1 MGMMFVTGLLLRVAV
16 VAVALA
22 AGVRGD
28 DLRVVNV
35 PSGVT
40 TVTLDGQVELK
51 VDTWVPPDAPPMFV
65 DLTLTDGNG
74 TNMDALV
81 VPRTLVFTHAANA
94 SVPQKLKQ
102 KFSLFGRVPGRFYL
116 DYALGGT
123 DVDKFYR
130 LSAERSVVSIAAGR
144 EQGWQGI
151 WYQLLFNSLIFLGGT
166 AFFAW
171 RRLQQLDLPVWM
183 GHQEALFERSNYE
196 DMSPDGF
203 TAKYGELQGSTLK
216 ERMTKFWRVSCSGDY
231 VSSTCGI
238 PAALILHFYRDCAHL
253 FAFLSFFSL
262 AVMLPVNYVPGS
274 ARRQKGGDTYQETT
288 FSNVPLHSEWYWAHV
303 AYCYLVAFAVLSL
316 LRRQHEVAST
326 LRRRAKHIVGAR
338 SVFIQHGLPLDT
350 THNSLLEALRTAMPP
365 EGSVHEITVL
375 RDLSAVH
382 ELLQRRKVLS
392 EKLSRV
398 LAFDEAYENGTL
410 SYNLLC
416 CPGSVMAPEPL
427 EVAWWHLRCK
437 PGRYMYRHEKITECC
452 CYCCTCC
459 CPKHSPSRAP
469 KIKRGSRS
477 DSQFET
483 MYESLVDDTAVEAYD
498 RTAARQIF
506 ALREE
511 LDFFPED
518 ALEEFGK
525 RKCMGAA
532 FVIFDS
538 TATRNAFVR
547 NVRAQ
552 TCVGRLT
559 NTAESLSRRGFRERP
574 LASLRKP
581 ERFMSEE
588 LAPVLRDVVLKSAPE
603 PDDVIWQSLAYRP
616 YTVRRIVVFW
626 LRQIATLSL
635 LLLFSTPTAVLMFI
649 KLDSNSDVYRGF
661 SRRKTFLLTMLA
673 SYLPSLLLIAVNWCL
688 LAFLYHLTMSE
699 PSFSHSRRVKSFLV
713 KGFAYLVVS
722 SVILPSI
729 GVTAVYLAL
738 SDIEKTGGRSYV
750 ESFLYNVS
758 GTFFI
763 SYVCQRTFLGG
774 IVDITRCADTMA
786 LQPWIHSRSIT
797 SAEIQKAVR
806 PSAFSYGH
814 DYALVLSVFLVIL
827 LGTVITPI
835 ITPFGA
841 IYFYVKFFTTKYN
854 ALYVLPYSPGRG
866 HIAGTALELTFVC
879 LIVFEVVMSFVFLQ
893 VAGRKQFVAMI
904 VLLAATYAVYF
915 SRLSGKDAFRLVQQ
929 GFADLRGEAKVSEY
943 ESITIPKPPGSRR
956 SMFGP
961 KPTDLQH
968 EDALIASYADP
979 YKAALS
985 IFKLLGVNKFH
996 QMTSSKTQLRYAF
1009 IKLRRW
1015 SQRPLPEPETPKK
1028 RWWQWGKKMDKKPTK
1043 TSGEKILREKGIRGW
1058 WRRHQKDK
1066 HAEL

>member
-1 MGMMFVTGLLLRVAV
+1 MSIRTWLLLR
-16 VAVALA
+16 LA
-22 AGVRGD
+22 AIAVLWSVCVNGQDRS
-28 DLRVVNV
+28 VVNV

-40 TVTLDGQVELK
+40 TVMLNDRVELK
-51 VDTWVPPDAPPMFV
+51 VDTWVAPHAPSMFV
-65 DLTLTDGNG
+65 ELKLTDGNG
-74 TNMDALV
+74 TKMDSLV
-81 VPRTLVFTHAANA
+81 VPRTLVFTPMKNA
-94 SVPQKLKQ
+94 TVPVKRKQ
-102 KFSLFGRVPGRFYL
+102 KFALFGKVPGRFYL

-123 DVDKFYR
+123 NVDEYYR
-130 LSAERSVVSIAAGR
+130 LGADRSVVSIAAGR
-144 EQGWQGI
+144 AEGWQGI
-151 WYQLLFNSLIFLGGT
+151 WYQLLLNLVIFIVGMT
-166 AFFAW
+166 FFAW
-171 RRLQQLDLPVWM
+171 RRLQKLDLPVWM

-196 DMSPDGF
+196 DIAPDSF
-203 TAKYGELQGSTLK
+203 TAKYGELYGSTLK
-216 ERMTKFWRVSCSGDY
+216 ERVKKFWNLSCSGDY

-238 PAALILHFYRDCAHL
+238 PAALILHFYRDCGHL

-274 ARRQKGGDTYQETT
+274 ARGQKGGDTYQETT
-288 FSNVPLHSEWYWAHV
+288 FSNVPLHSDWYWAHV
-303 AYCYLVAFAVLSL
+303 AYCYLVAFAVLGL
-316 LRRQHEVAST
+316 LRHQHEVAST

-350 THNSLLEALRTAMPP
+350 THSSLLEVLHTAMPP
-365 EGSVHEITVL
+365 DGSVHEITVL

-382 ELLQRRKVLS
+382 ELLQRRRILS
-392 EKLSRV
+392 EKLSRI
-398 LAFDEAYENGTL
+398 LAFDEGYENGTL

-416 CPGSVMAPEPL
+416 CPGSVMAPDPL

-437 PGRYMYRHEKITECC
+437 PERFIYRHQRLTECC

-459 CPKHSPSRAP
+459 CPQHSPRA
-469 KIKRGSRS
+469 KVKRGSGS
-477 DSQFET
+477 DSHFET
-483 MYESLVDDTAVEAYD
+483 MYESLVDESAVEAYD

-547 NVRAQ
+547 NVRGQ
-552 TCVGRLT
+552 TCIGRLI

-581 ERFMSEE
+581 EHNMAEE
-588 LAPVLRDVVLKSAPE
+588 LAPVLQNVVLKSAPE

-616 YTVRRIVVFW
+616 YTVRRVVVFW
-626 LRQIATLSL
+626 LRQLSTLVL

-649 KLDSNSDVYRGF
+649 KLDSNSDVYRGLN
-661 SRRKTFLLTMLA
+661 RRNTFLLTMVA
-673 SYLPSLLLIAVNWCL
+673 SYLPSLLLIAVNAGL
-688 LAFLYHLTMSE
+688 LAFLYQLTMSE

-713 KGFAYLVVS
+713 KGFTYLVVS

-738 SDIEKTGGRSYV
+738 SDIEKTGGRSYI
-750 ESFLYNVS
+750 ESFLYKVS

-797 SAEIQKAVR
+797 SVEIQKALL

-841 IYFYVKFFTTKYN
+841 IYFYVKFATTKYN
-854 ALYVLPYSPGRG
+854 ALYVFPYSPGRG
-866 HIAGTALELTFVC
+866 HIAGTAYELTFVC
-879 LIVFEVVMSFVFLQ
+879 LVVFEVVMAFVFLE
-893 VAGRKQFVAMI
+893 VAGRKQFVAML
-904 VLLAATYAVYF
+904 VLLGATFAVYF

-929 GFADLRGEAKVSEY
+929 GFADLRGEARASEY
-943 ESITIPKPPGSRR
+943 EAISVSKPPGSRR
-956 SMFGP
+956 TMFGP

-968 EDALIASYADP
+968 EQALVASYADP

-996 QMTSSKTQLRYAF
+996 QMTSTKTQLRYAF

-1015 SQRPLPEPETPKK
+1015 SQRPIPEPEPPKRK
-1028 RWWQWGKKMDKKPTK
+1028 WWQWRKKDKKPAK
-1043 TSGEKILREKGIRGW
+1043 APAEKILREKGIRGW
-1058 WRRHQKDK
+1058 LRKHRKDK
-1066 HAEL
+1066 HQA

>member
-1 MGMMFVTGLLLRVAV
+1 MTFMDRFLLRVVAL
-16 VAVALA
+16 VAVLA
-22 AGVRGD
+22 AGVSGD
-28 DLRVVNV
+28 DLSVVNV

-40 TVTLDGQVELK
+40 TVMLDGRVELK
-51 VDTWVPPDAPPMFV
+51 VDTWVPPNAPPMFV
-65 DLTLTDGNG
+65 DLKLTDGNG
-74 TNMDALV
+74 TKMDSLV
-81 VPRTLVFTHAANA
+81 VPRTLIFTHAGNA
-94 SVPQKLKQ
+94 TKPAKQKQ
-102 KFSLFGRVPGRFYL
+102 KFLLFGKVPGRFYL
-116 DYALGGT
+116 DYGLGGT
-123 DVDKFYR
+123 DVDQYYR
-130 LSAERSVVSIAAGR
+130 LGAERSVVSIAAGR
-144 EQGWQGI
+144 EEGWQGI
-151 WYQLLFNSLIFLGGT
+151 WYQLLFNSLIFFGGIT
-166 AFFAW
+166 FFAW
-171 RRLQQLDLPVWM
+171 RRLQKLDLPMWM
-183 GHQEALFERSNYE
+183 GHQEALFERSNY
-196 DMSPDGF
+196 DDISPDVF
-203 TAKYGELQGSTLK
+203 NAKYGELQGSTLK
-216 ERMTKFWRVSCSGDY
+216 ERMKRFWNISCNGDY

-238 PAALILHFYRDCAHL
+238 PAALIMNFYRDCGHL

-262 AVMLPVNYVPGS
+262 AAMLPVNYVPGS
-274 ARRQKGGDTYQETT
+274 ARGQKGGDTYQATT
-288 FSNVPLHSEWYWAHV
+288 FSNVPLHSNWYWAHV
-303 AYCYLVAFAVLSL
+303 AYCYLVAFAVLRL

-338 SVFIQHGLPLDT
+338 SIFIQHGLPLDT
-350 THNSLLEALRTAMPP
+350 THTSLLEALRTAMPSQ
-365 EGSVHEITVL
+365 GSVHEITVL

-382 ELLQRRKVLS
+382 ELLDRRKVLS
-392 EKLSRV
+392 EKLSRI
-398 LAFDEAYENGTL
+398 LAFDVAYENGTL

-437 PGRYMYRHEKITECC
+437 PGRYIYRHDKMTECC

-459 CPKHSPSRAP
+459 CPKHSPRA
-469 KIKRGSRS
+469 KVKRGSRS

-483 MYESLVDDTAVEAYD
+483 MYESLVDENTVQAYD

-547 NVRAQ
+547 NVRGQ
-552 TCVGRLT
+552 TCIGRLI
-559 NTAESLSRRGFRERP
+559 NTAESLSHRGFRERP

-581 ERFMSEE
+581 ERSMSDE
-588 LAPVLRDVVLKSAPE
+588 LAPMLRDVVLKSAPE

-616 YTVRRIVVFW
+616 YTVRRVVVFW
-626 LRQIATLSL
+626 LRQVATLAL

-649 KLDSNSDVYRGF
+649 KLDSLSYVYRGF
-661 SRRKTFLLTMLA
+661 NRRNTFLLTMVA

-713 KGFAYLVVS
+713 KGFTYLVVS

-738 SDIEKTGGRSYV
+738 SDIEKTGGRSYI
-750 ESFLYNVS
+750 ESFLYKVS

-797 SAEIQKAVR
+797 SVEIQKALR

-841 IYFYVKFFTTKYN
+841 LYFYVKYATTKYN
-854 ALYVLPYSPGRG
+854 VLYVLPYSPGRG

-879 LIVFEVVMSFVFLQ
+879 LIVFEMVMSFVFLQ

-904 VLLAATYAVYF
+904 VLLAATFAVYF
-915 SRLSGKDAFRLVQQ
+915 SRLSGEDAFRFVQQ
-929 GFADLRGEAKVSEY
+929 GFADLRGEARASEY

-968 EDALIASYADP
+968 EEALVASYADP

-996 QMTSSKTQLRYAF
+996 QMTSTKTQLRYAF

-1015 SQRPLPEPETPKK
+1015 SQRPIPEPEPPKRK
-1028 RWWQWGKKMDKKPTK
+1028 WWQWNKKEKAAKS
-1043 TSGEKILREKGIRGW
+1043 SGEKILREKGIRGW
-1058 WRRHQKDK
+1058 WRRRKDK
-1066 HAEL
+1066 NAEL